1 MKIPYKKIEIPNKI
15 KKHLKI
21 PNKKIKDGVSPALR
35 EQRFGRG
42 WRGDALL
49 KLLWSNV
56 VKQRGQKSGQKS
68 YKF

>member
-35 EQRFGRG
+35 EHGVWAEGGGETRF
-42 WRGDALL
+42 
-49 KLLWSNV
+49 
-56 VKQRGQKSGQKS
+56 
-68 YKF
+68 

>member
-42 WRGDALL
+42 GGGGRRAF
-49 KLLWSNV
+49 KTFV
-56 VKQRGQKSGQKS
+56 VQHG
-68 YKF
+68 